1 MSNKLRTLFTAFC
14 LVVLCAFTVSARA
27 DTLTLKTL
35 GPTVAFEPIYPY
47 GFGVN
52 GSSAITNLLCLN
64 LARNV
69 TIGETWNVS
78 LLNWATASA
87 AYKEEAYIFSQIGKG
102 GFSNAEVQFAAWD
115 IFDPTGIALLH
126 ISPTNLANMHSL
138 VTAAQAAILT
148 LPSSFYAG
156 YVVYLPLTDP
166 TSQLSWTN
174 GMPQDFIGL
183 TPEPSTF
190 LLFGSGLVGLAGL
203 VRRKVVRS

>member
-1 MSNKLRTLFTAFC
+1 MNNKLRILFSAFC
-14 LVVLCAFTVSARA
+14 LVVLSAFSISARA

-47 GFGVN
+47 GLSVN
-52 GSSAITNLLCLN
+52 GSSTITNLLCLSLN
-64 LARNV
+64 KNV

-87 AYKEEAYIFSQIGKG
+87 AYKEEAFIFSQIGKG
-102 GFSNAEVQFAAWD
+102 AYSDAEVQFAAWD

-126 ISPTNLANMHSL
+126 ISPTNLANMQAL
-138 VTAAQAAILT
+138 VTAAQSAILT
-148 LPSSFYAG
+148 LPSTFYAG

-174 GMPQDFIGL
+174 GMPQDFIGIA
-183 TPEPSTF
+183 PEPSTIM
-190 LLFGSGLVGLAGL
+190 LFGSGLIGIAGL
-203 VRRKVVRS
+203 VRRKLVRS